1 MPATDEQ
8 RKRSLRLVLLDG
20 CASGG
25 RDQAPGGRLQLVR
38 SERSTP
44 ELGDVRLR
52 AKEERAAGGR

>member
-1 MPATDEQ
+1 M
-8 RKRSLRLVLLDG
+8 LLDG